1 MQMERNRNSRRT
13 YDVRLFTINI
23 NKIYRIANYGIFER
37 KSAMIFVRHL
47 NLKYKFVNRH
57 WN

>member
-1 MQMERNRNSRRT
+1 MERNRNSRRT